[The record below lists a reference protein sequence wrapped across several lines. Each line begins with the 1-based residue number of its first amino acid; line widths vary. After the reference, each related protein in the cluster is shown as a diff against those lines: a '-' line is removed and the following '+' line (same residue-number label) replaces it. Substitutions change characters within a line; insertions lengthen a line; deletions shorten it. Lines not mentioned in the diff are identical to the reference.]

1 METTVSLASTGI
13 LTQRDYDEQQ
23 LVKNGKDD
31 SLDRNAFLT
40 LLTTQLQNQNPL
52 DPMKNEEFVAQLA
65 QFSQLEGITNMSTSL
80 SDVADV
86 IRSDRI
92 MTGANLV
99 GKSVFAATGRI
110 DTDGQTPSAIEV
122 DLPYGAEQV
131 DVGIYDATSGA
142 LLRSIVAGPQSA
154 GVLEMTWDGRRADG
168 TVVPPGSYIIRGT
181 KTVGGN
187 STEIQPSTYATV
199 KTVSWDSQAA
209 DLSLNLSGG
218 AVLPLANVTRIG
230 QASAPVTTAQAES
243 ASTQTA
249 QSEE

>member
-122 DLPYGAEQV
+122 DLPYGAEQSMSV
-131 DVGIYDATSGA
+131 FTMRLQAHSCVRLSP
-142 LLRSIVAGPQSA
+142 VHK
-154 GVLEMTWDGRRADG
+154 
-168 TVVPPGSYIIRGT
+168 VP
-181 KTVGGN
+181 V
-187 STEIQPSTYATV
+187 
-199 KTVSWDSQAA
+199 
-209 DLSLNLSGG
+209 
-218 AVLPLANVTRIG
+218 
-230 QASAPVTTAQAES
+230 
-243 ASTQTA
+243 
-249 QSEE
+249 